1 MTLFYQLTGLAVRR
15 QITYRAATLA
25 GLATNFF
32 FGLLRAAVMVALY
45 GERQQV
51 AGMSL
56 QDAITYTGLTQ
67 AIISFLYLFGW
78 FEIIYSVQSGHVS
91 ADLLKPMSY
100 FSFWMAQ
107 DLGRAFVSLALRGLP
122 IMVFYGLAFQITIPQ
137 TPGDWLFLAASL
149 LLAWMVSFS
158 YRFVANLAAFWIQDA
173 AGVARFFFALS
184 WLLSGFIMPLRFMP
198 DWFIKL
204 CYLTP
209 FPHMVNTVV
218 EIYLGLLSGGEILRA
233 LLIQAAWIIMLVAL
247 GHRVFRRGVRKL
259 VIQGG

>member
-1 MTLFYQLTGLAVRR
+1 MSLFYQLTGLAVRR

-45 GERQQV
+45 GSRQQV
-51 AGMSL
+51 AGMTL

-67 AIISFLYLFGW
+67 AIIAFLYLFGW
-78 FEIIYSVQSGHVS
+78 FDIIYSVQSGQVG
-91 ADLLKPMSY
+91 ADLLRPMSY
-100 FSFWMAQ
+100 FRFWMAQ
-107 DLGRAFVSLALRGLP
+107 DLGRALVSLTLRGLP
-122 IMVFYGLAFQITIPQ
+122 IMVFYALAFEITIPQ
-137 TPGDWLFLAASL
+137 TPGDWLFLVTSL
-149 LLAWMVSFS
+149 ILAWMVSFS
-158 YRFVANLAAFWIQDA
+158 YRFVVNLAAFWIQDA
-173 AGVARFFFALS
+173 IGVARLFFALS

-198 DWFIKL
+198 DWFTKL

-233 LLIQAAWIIMLVAL
+233 LLIQALWIILLIAL
-247 GHRVFRRGVRKL
+247 GHRVLRMGVRRL